1 MLIAQLS
8 DCHIASPEDDFAK
21 LYHPAERLEAAI
33 GHLHESANRPDLV
46 VMTGDLVNSRKPA
59 EYAILR
65 DLVGRIQM
73 PVYLLPGNHDSC
85 EELRAAFPEHSYLP
99 ASGPLNYVVEGWPL
113 KLICLDTN
121 VPGKPEGHLSPES
134 LAWLDSELKSERERR
149 VMIFMHHPP
158 FLTGLELMDSMG
170 LLNRDAFVE
179 VIARHDHVER
189 VLCGHLHRS
198 IQTLA
203 GGTLIQTCPSTSHS
217 VLLDLGSG
225 GELATVF
232 EPPEYLLHYWTGAGG
247 LVTHTSYVTCYNTA
261 WTFTNGVTGAK
272 G

>member
-1 MLIAQLS
+1 
-8 DCHIASPEDDFAK
+8 
-21 LYHPAERLEAAI
+21 
-33 GHLHESANRPDLV
+33 
-46 VMTGDLVNSRKPA
+46 
-59 EYAILR
+59 
-65 DLVGRIQM
+65 
-73 PVYLLPGNHDSC
+73 
-85 EELRAAFPEHSYLP
+85 
-99 ASGPLNYVVEGWPL
+99 
-113 KLICLDTN
+113 

-189 VLCGHLHRS
+189 VVCGHLHRS